1 MLKLQPL
8 PDRAPAKL
16 TITLSATLKK
26 SLDDYACLY
35 AKTYGAEEPVAE
47 LVPFMIEGF
56 LNGDQT
62 FKKARKDLDATPVVL
77 PLSGKRA
84 RAKKNGATS
93 EEGDT
98 P

>member
-8 PDRAPAKL
+8 PNRVPVKL
-16 TITLSATLKK
+16 TITLQPDLKK
-26 SLDDYACLY
+26 ALDDYARLY

-56 LNGDQT
+56 LNGDT
-62 FKKARKDLDATPVVL
+62 AFKKARKDLDAEPMAL
-77 PLSGKRA
+77 PLTTKRP
-84 RAKKNGATS
+84 RAKRNGAS
-93 EEGDT
+93 NEEGDT

>member
-8 PDRAPAKL
+8 PDRVPVKL
-16 TITLSATLKK
+16 TITLSPDMKK
-26 SLDDYACLY
+26 ALDDYARLY
-35 AKTYGAEEPVAE
+35 ARTYGADEPVAE

-56 LNGDQT
+56 LQADHA
-62 FKKARKDLDATPVVL
+62 FKKARKDLEAEPIAL
-77 PLSGKRA
+77 PLTAKRPRA
-84 RAKKNGATS
+84 RRNGGTN